1 MRMVSPMRWISEE
14 HSKVGFTWVDARYFD
29 GRSAQRRQVFVS
41 LDVESQRLTIHDHLG
56 ADLDIWPLETLRQ
69 MRDDAGAGMVLC
81 SGAVD
86 PGEAR
91 VILANARAIAAIKAA
106 CPNLTKA
113 TVTPRTWG
121 KIVAWVGA
129 STAAVALMVFV
140 IVPALAGQLAV
151 FIPPERETRVGSAVL
166 RHIERLLL
174 DKDAGD
180 WRCTNPKGQ
189 MALEQMAQAL
199 QQGQE
204 FPYAIQVGVVDHA
217 MINAFALPGGHIIV
231 MRGLIDMA
239 ETSDQLAAVLAHEL
253 GHVAQRDPIEQALR
267 AAGRAGL
274 LSLVLGDATGGA
286 ALALAG
292 EALISAKNS
301 RDVEARAD
309 DFALAQMTKAGV
321 SPEALA
327 EFFELLL
334 EEMGNSALD
343 LGWISSHP
351 PSAARAAH
359 ARAAVQLE
367 RDYKKTVSPEQWQA
381 IQQICAE

>member
-1 MRMVSPMRWISEE
+1 MT
-14 HSKVGFTWVDARYFD
+14 FTWVDARYFD
-29 GRSAQRRQVFVS
+29 GLLAQRRQVFVS
-41 LDVESQRLTIHDHLG
+41 LDAQNRRLIIHDRSG
-56 ADLDIWPLETLRQ
+56 AEVDIWPLETLRRL
-69 MRDDAGAGMVLC
+69 RDDAGIGLVLC

-91 VILANARAIAAIKAA
+91 LVLSNARAIAAIKAA
-106 CPNLTKA
+106 CPNLSKT
-113 TVTPRTWG
+113 TVAGRTWG
-121 KIVAWVGA
+121 KIALWLGA
-129 STAAVALMVFV
+129 SATALALMIFV
-140 IVPALAGQLAV
+140 IVPALAGRLAV
-151 FIPPERETRVGSAVL
+151 FIPPEREARVGSAVL
-166 RHIERLLL
+166 RHIERILS
-174 DKDAGD
+174 KEEAGV

-351 PSAARAAH
+351 PSTARAAH
-359 ARAAVQLE
+359 ARAAVQGK
-367 RDYKKTVSPEQWQA
+367 RDYNKTVSSAEWQA
-381 IQQICAE
+381 IQQICAK

>member
-1 MRMVSPMRWISEE
+1 M
-14 HSKVGFTWVDARYFD
+14 GFTWVDARYFD

-166 RHIERLLL
+166 RHI
-174 DKDAGD
+174 
-180 WRCTNPKGQ
+180 
-189 MALEQMAQAL
+189 
-199 QQGQE
+199 
-204 FPYAIQVGVVDHA
+204 
-217 MINAFALPGGHIIV
+217 
-231 MRGLIDMA
+231 
-239 ETSDQLAAVLAHEL
+239 
-253 GHVAQRDPIEQALR
+253 
-267 AAGRAGL
+267 
-274 LSLVLGDATGGA
+274 
-286 ALALAG
+286 
-292 EALISAKNS
+292 
-301 RDVEARAD
+301 
-309 DFALAQMTKAGV
+309 
-321 SPEALA
+321 
-327 EFFELLL
+327 
-334 EEMGNSALD
+334 
-343 LGWISSHP
+343 
-351 PSAARAAH
+351 
-359 ARAAVQLE
+359 
-367 RDYKKTVSPEQWQA
+367 
-381 IQQICAE
+381 

>member
-1 MRMVSPMRWISEE
+1 M
-14 HSKVGFTWVDARYFD
+14 GFTWVDARYFD
-29 GRSAQRRQVFVS
+29 GLSAQRRQVFVS

-91 VILANARAIAAIKAA
+91 VILANARAIAAIKAS

-113 TVTPRTWG
+113 TVTPRTLG

-129 STAAVALMVFV
+129 SAAAVALMVFV

-151 FIPPERETRVGSAVL
+151 FIPPERETRVGTAVL

-309 DFALAQMTKAGV
+309 DFALAQMRKAGV

>member
-1 MRMVSPMRWISEE
+1 MHWILAGRS
-14 HSKVGFTWVDARYFD
+14 SVTFTWVDARYFD
-29 GRSAQRRQVFVS
+29 GLLAQRRQVFVS
-41 LDVESQRLTIHDHLG
+41 LDAQNRRLIIHDRSG
-56 ADLDIWPLETLRQ
+56 AEVDIWPLETLRRL
-69 MRDDAGAGMVLC
+69 RDDAGIGLVLC

-91 VILANARAIAAIKAA
+91 LVLSNARAIAAIKAA
-106 CPNLTKA
+106 CPNLSKT
-113 TVTPRTWG
+113 TVAGRTWG
-121 KIVAWVGA
+121 KIALWLGA
-129 STAAVALMVFV
+129 SATALALMIFV
-140 IVPALAGQLAV
+140 IVPALAGRLAV
-151 FIPPERETRVGSAVL
+151 FIPPEREARVGSAVL
-166 RHIERLLL
+166 RHIERILS
-174 DKDAGD
+174 KEEAGV

-309 DFALAQMTKAGV
+309 DFALAQMRKAGV
-321 SPEALA
+321 SPAALA

-359 ARAAVQLE
+359 ARAAVQGK